1 MPGPQFATIRSELTR
16 VVLAA
21 ALPVWLASA
30 VLLYE
35 DRADERALIERDA
48 GATARALMV
57 AIDRDLASAR
67 MAALVLATSPYL
79 LSDDL
84 GAFYKQANAI
94 LRSSGGSNVVLR
106 NASGEQVLNTLI
118 AYGEQ
123 LPRNGDA
130 DLVQRVFA
138 SGEPAISDLYVGAL
152 HRPMV
157 SIDVPVFRSGK
168 VVYDLSIGF
177 FSERLGDILR
187 QEQLPASWI
196 ASVFDSKGINVAR
209 TRAAG
214 QFVGQKGVPALVNKM
229 AEVSE
234 GIVETQTLEGVA
246 STAIFSRSH
255 LSSWAVAIYVPT
267 AKLTLQLWKSM
278 TLSIASTLIL
288 LALGLIAARF
298 TGERLARP
306 IRALAGLALAHG
318 RGERVEIPPLHL
330 KEADD
335 LARALVEGSRLL
347 EDRTAERDRA
357 EGQRQQILVAKELAE
372 EAARARSA
380 YFAYLSHELRTPLT
394 AVLGCS
400 ELIARYTRAKSQDE
414 YSLEYCGRID
424 TAVHHLISVID
435 EILDYAK
442 YEAHEIALRKEPLDV
457 AAEVRS
463 AVNLL
468 EARAGKAGVEL
479 RYGVASNLPPLC
491 ADQIRL
497 RQILLNLLSNA
508 LKFTPQGGIV
518 TVNAALTDDAQLEIR
533 VEDTGTGI
541 SADDLPR
548 VMQPFGQ
555 VLNAQTKKRKGTG
568 LGLPLTKGLVELHGG
583 SFTLASAL
591 GVGTTVTVHLP
602 ILSMTAEASGKSGS
616 LAPPR
621 PSNLSD

>member
-1 MPGPQFATIRSELTR
+1 M
-16 VVLAA
+16 
-21 ALPVWLASA
+21 
-30 VLLYE
+30 
-35 DRADERALIERDA
+35 
-48 GATARALMV
+48 
-57 AIDRDLASAR
+57 
-67 MAALVLATSPYL
+67 
-79 LSDDL
+79 
-84 GAFYKQANAI
+84 
-94 LRSSGGSNVVLR
+94 RSSGGSNVVLR

-138 SGEPAISDLYVGAL
+138 SGEPAISDLYVGGL

-187 QEQLPASWI
+187 QEQLPASWV

-209 TRAAG
+209 TRAAD

-246 STAIFSRSH
+246 STALFSRSH

-278 TLSIASTLIL
+278 TLSIAITLIL

-347 EDRTAERDRA
+347 EDRTASAIVRRGRDSRFDRKGTCGGSGPRPLRLFRLSQSRA
-357 EGQRQQILVAKELAE
+357 TA
-372 EAARARSA
+372 
-380 YFAYLSHELRTPLT
+380 PLT

-400 ELIARYTRAKSQDE
+400 KLIARYTRAKSQE
-414 YSLEYCGRID
+414 RYSLEYCGRID

-591 GVGTTVTVHLP
+591 GVGTTVTVRLP
-602 ILSMTAEASGKSGS
+602 ILSATAEASGKSGS